1 MIVKPLMPALL
12 VLAMFSVPA
21 MATPFCTDDRGGVS
35 ITFGVG
41 GPRSSSEF
49 DQNQLD
55 LMQLRRMGVDAT
67 SVERWNGCLR
77 AFVRNPGGGETMEYY
92 DPNTFRQVF

>member
-1 MIVKPLMPALL
+1 MTMKSWVPA
-12 VLAMFSVPA
+12 VLALAVFSVPA
-21 MATPFCTDDRGGVS
+21 MATPFCNDDRGGVS

-55 LMQLRRMGVDAT
+55 LMQLRRMGVDAS

-77 AFVRNPGGGETMEYY
+77 AFVRSPSGGEIMEYY